1 MEKNEKKSAENG
13 MNGKY
18 ISNVELLPVPVKRGK
33 NINLII
39 FICTCIIYIYI
50 QHPVYVLITSYIP
63 YVVYLFRDICNL
75 SNWIL
80 DSSLL
85 FGQTKQQQRMH

>member
-39 FICTCIIYIYI
+39 FICTCITYIYI

-75 SNWIL
+75 SN
-80 DSSLL
+80 
-85 FGQTKQQQRMH
+85 